1 MFGIG
6 LPEMIVILAVALIV
20 VGPDKLPDLARSLAK
35 GVFEL
40 KKTMNEVKASLTEES
55 EVLGEVHGELKKT
68 TAELQEQLLDN
79 ETQTWKRPEPE
90 TPKAEDVEVIDLQ
103 PVEQR
108 PWEADA
114 LTPPGDAPV
123 KDKADVDAGDQQ
135 GPDSEPAAREPE
147 IAADMP
153 RQRNKADKTTP
164 DQPA

>member
-1 MFGIG
+1 
-6 LPEMIVILAVALIV
+6 MIVILAVALIV

-90 TPKAEDVEVIDLQ
+90 TPEADDLGVIDLQ

-114 LTPPGDAPV
+114 LTPPPDDAPV
-123 KDKADVDAGDQQ
+123 EEKVG
-135 GPDSEPAAREPE
+135 
-147 IAADMP
+147 
-153 RQRNKADKTTP
+153 ADKTTP

>member
-1 MFGIG
+1 
-6 LPEMIVILAVALIV
+6 MIVILAVALIV

-68 TAELQEQLLDN
+68 TAKLQEQLLDT

-90 TPKAEDVEVIDLQ
+90 SPPTDELGVIDLQ

-114 LTPPGDAPV
+114 LAPPPGDAESE
-123 KDKADVDAGDQQ
+123 DKVGVDGTDQEDADT
-135 GPDSEPAAREPE
+135 EPAATAPE
-147 IAADMP
+147 IGTDMP
-153 RQRNKADKTTP
+153 QNRNKVDNKTAP